1 MTLVSA
7 VITTHKRAPE
17 IVERALKSVLS
28 QTYENMEVT
37 VVDDSPSDY
46 AERDA
51 VRKTVE
57 KYADRKVKYIPHEKC
72 MGACAA
78 RNTGLAA
85 SSGEYI
91 AFLDDDDE
99 WKSEKIE
106 KQLQRFTSEDIALV
120 YCGSEQ
126 LNEVTGEVR
135 QLTCTF
141 LEGKVYKRLLQNNFI
156 GSTSFPL
163 LRRSALC
170 EIGGFDVQ
178 MLSCQDYDVW
188 LRLSKKYSV
197 SFVRDP
203 LVVYHWSAGE
213 QITKDPLKRISGHE
227 RINLKNADAIKD
239 DPLLLRK
246 RNLIL
251 VPSYASAGM
260 TGKALRC
267 WLFCV
272 RKGPGK
278 VGENLKYLYSVM
290 RNTASFLHTSLKR
303 RKH

>member
-7 VITTHKRAPE
+7 VITTHKRPPE

-46 AERDA
+46 NERAA
-51 VRKTVE
+51 VKAAVE
-57 KYADRKVKYIPHEKC
+57 KYADRNVRYIPHEKC

-106 KQLQRFTSEDIALV
+106 KQLQKFTSEDIALV

-126 LNEVTGEVR
+126 LNEATGEVR

-141 LEGKVYKRLLQNNFI
+141 LEGQLYKRLLQNNFI

-188 LRLSKKYSV
+188 LRLSKKYSIA
-197 SFVRDP
+197 FVRDP

-213 QITKDPLKRISGHE
+213 QITKDPMKRISGHE

-239 DPLLLRK
+239 DSLLLRK

-251 VPSYASAGM
+251 VPSYAAAGM
-260 TGKALRC
+260 TGKALSC
-267 WLFCV
+267 WMFCV
-272 RKGPGK
+272 RQGPGK

-290 RNTASFLHTSLKR
+290 RNTADFLHTSLKR
-303 RKH
+303 RKR